1 MLLARSNMYLL
12 VLFVLLLLLLVV
24 ALSWLRV
31 KTAAGTTLK
40 DLTGRILLITA
51 HPDDEC
57 MFFAPTVLSL
67 GSSVRAEL
75 FLLCLSE
82 GNYYGEGRVRKKEL
96 LHSSAILGISG
107 TNVEIVNDEELA
119 DGPREEW
126 SESVIENYIISAVH
140 NCTIS
145 RIITFDDHGV
155 SGHPNHIAIHRAV
168 RRMCES
174 EKLAA
179 AGIQEV
185 LLLQSTSLLRKYIS
199 FIDAAWTSLFHRSVS
214 MHHGREFCPLALWYS
229 VRHPLG

>member
-1 MLLARSNMYLL
+1 MLS
-12 VLFVLLLLLLVV
+12 
-24 ALSWLRV
+24 
-31 KTAAGTTLK
+31 
-40 DLTGRILLITA
+40 IQ
-51 HPDDEC
+51 
-57 MFFAPTVLSL
+57 
-67 GSSVRAEL
+67 
-75 FLLCLSE
+75 
-82 GNYYGEGRVRKKEL
+82 
-96 LHSSAILGISG
+96 
-107 TNVEIVNDEELA
+107 
-119 DGPREEW
+119 
-126 SESVIENYIISAVH
+126 
-140 NCTIS
+140 
-145 RIITFDDHGV
+145 IITFDDHGV

>member
-1 MLLARSNMYLL
+1 MTIIRLD
-12 VLFVLLLLLLVV
+12 VLLYLCITLYCAV
-24 ALSWLRV
+24 AVLCCMLQNV
-31 KTAAGTTLK
+31 
-40 DLTGRILLITA
+40 LLI
-51 HPDDEC
+51 HCGVVCYDDQRL
-57 MFFAPTVLSL
+57 VKSL
-67 GSSVRAEL
+67 ACDR
-75 FLLCLSE
+75 
-82 GNYYGEGRVRKKEL
+82 
-96 LHSSAILGISG
+96 
-107 TNVEIVNDEELA
+107 ELA

>member
-145 RIITFDDHGV
+145 RV
-155 SGHPNHIAIHRAV
+155 SGGRGLLHAHCFNKGSVYGYDYFGYNIIERE
-168 RRMCES
+168 RE
-174 EKLAA
+174 L
-179 AGIQEV
+179 G
-185 LLLQSTSLLRKYIS
+185 LLLFFSNMGSTIY
-199 FIDAAWTSLFHRSVS
+199 F
-214 MHHGREFCPLALWYS
+214 
-229 VRHPLG
+229 